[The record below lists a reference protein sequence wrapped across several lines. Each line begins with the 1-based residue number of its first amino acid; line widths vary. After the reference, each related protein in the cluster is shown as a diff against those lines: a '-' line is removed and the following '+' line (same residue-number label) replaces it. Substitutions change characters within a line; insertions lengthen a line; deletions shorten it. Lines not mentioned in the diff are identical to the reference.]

1 MPRKQTAAAWE
12 VALRDDF
19 LEGLLGPP
27 GPDPFRNKPGA
38 FDLELWRAAAQTT
51 FPTALTKLLNNE
63 PVNLP
68 PKLGKQWRAFAALPL
83 PERRAALAAA
93 EVYIY
98 PALANGLHIRRECAK
113 VESVETLETEDVN
126 FDVVAT
132 TEAAM
137 KPATI
142 NSQLVAA
149 LALRALSAELA
160 ADREHLWAML
170 EQLCSKLALDT
181 VDSMKA
187 QAWGLTDPTQAPPK
201 SGRRL
206 GPRRPTRAD
215 AQVAVAEQEHKEV
228 VRTPQEAI
236 KVRWARDG
244 EEATPISDLTAEV
257 KERRWCDIAKGTK
270 RAFWE
275 AAAQWPTL
283 PAAL

>member
-1 MPRKQTAAAWE
+1 MEHQGRNVTDGQSEASPAAAR
-12 VALRDDF
+12 AL
-19 LEGLLGPP
+19 GLLPEEVTPETP
-27 GPDPFRNKPGA
+27 GLYSPWQFRGVLPTSAGATCLAKGMLMVDP
-38 FDLELWRAAAQTT
+38 L
-51 FPTALTKLLNNE
+51 
-63 PVNLP
+63 
-68 PKLGKQWRAFAALPL
+68 
-83 PERRAALAAA
+83 
-93 EVYIY
+93 
-98 PALANGLHIRRECAK
+98 LANGLHIRRECAK

-137 KPATI
+137 KPATV

-149 LALRALSAELA
+149 LTLRALSAELA

-215 AQVAVAEQEHKEV
+215 AQVAVAEQEHKNASFSPKYWRARHLALLDLQRQV
-228 VRTPQEAI
+228 GLPFLFRTRAPYERPFPYHAWVMDEMAKAGRGRQKLAGPETLHM
-236 KVRWARDG
+236 
-244 EEATPISDLTAEV
+244 ATSSRSSTA
-257 KERRWCDIAKGTK
+257 ASS
-270 RAFWE
+270 
-275 AAAQWPTL
+275 AA
-283 PAAL
+283 